1 MKVFISQPMRG
12 KTDEEILKAR
22 EDAIV
27 EIHKKYPSE
36 QIEIID
42 SFFVDE
48 HKKLNAVQCLGQ
60 SIELLGEADL
70 VVFLNGWKDARG
82 CVIENIVCNEY
93 NISWM
98 EI

>member
-12 KTDEEILKAR
+12 KTDEEILRER

-27 EIHKKYPSE
+27 RIHEEYPNE
-36 QIEIID
+36 RIEIID
-42 SFFVDE
+42 SFLVDE

-70 VVFLNGWKDARG
+70 VVFLEGWKNARG
-82 CVIENIVCNEY
+82 CTIENIIANEY
-93 NISWM
+93 GIKWM